1 MSELPSVPELPILLD
16 RTGGRPFAVQVAEA
30 VRGATV
36 AGVLRPGERL
46 PSTRELATRLGVS
59 RSVTSAAYDQL
70 LAEGWIE
77 GRHGSGT
84 YVTEVPPAPRS
95 RPARRRTVPAAP
107 LVELYSGVASPG
119 TIDPA
124 AWRRAWRVAADASV
138 PGRKDLAGLPA
149 MRAAVAEHLLR
160 HRGLVVGPEAVLAT
174 AGTSA
179 AVGEFAVAALR
190 PGDRVGIEEPGYQRA
205 AAAFRAAGVEVLP
218 VPVDDHGLVV
228 SAIPAGVRAVYC
240 TPAHQYPLGARMP
253 ADRRVALVRR
263 ARAERFWVLEDDYD
277 GEFRFDVAPLPL
289 LASLA
294 PDAVVHLGTA
304 SKILTPALGT
314 GWLAGPPAV
323 TAALEEHRRRTS
335 TQPSPAGQLVLT
347 ALIEHGDL
355 ARHLRRLRRALA
367 ERRVLVVDGVRA
379 AGFAA
384 TGDAAGAHVVVPL
397 PSAAAE
403 RAAVTG
409 GAAAGLAVDGLAR
422 HHLGTPDRYGLVLGY
437 AGVQTDVLRRVLPV
451 LTGVLRAAVDGASDR
466 RR

>member
-1 MSELPSVPELPILLD
+1 VELPIVLD
-16 RTGGRPFAVQVAEA
+16 RTGNRPLSVQVAEA
-30 VRGATV
+30 IRGATV

-59 RSVTSAAYDQL
+59 RSVTAAAYDQL

-95 RPARRRTVPAAP
+95 RPARRRPTPAAP
-107 LVELYSGVASPG
+107 LVELYAGVASPG

-124 AWRRAWRVAADASV
+124 AWRRAWRAAGDAT
-138 PGRKDLAGLPA
+138 PLGRKELAGLPS

-179 AVGEFAVAALR
+179 AAGEFAAAALR
-190 PGDRVGIEEPGYQRA
+190 PGDRVGMEEPGYQRA
-205 AAAFRAAGVEVLP
+205 TAAFRAAGVEVVP
-218 VPVDDHGLVV
+218 IPVDAHGLVV
-228 SAIPAGVRAVYC
+228 TAIPAGVRAVYC

-323 TAALEEHRRRTS
+323 IAALEEHRRRTS

-355 ARHLRRLRRALA
+355 ARHLRRLRRVLA
-367 ERRVLVVDGVRA
+367 ERRALVVDAVRE
-379 AGFAA
+379 AGFAV
-384 TGDAAGAHVVVPL
+384 TGDAAGAHIVVPL
-397 PSAAAE
+397 PSAATE
-403 RAAVTG
+403 RAAVIG

-422 HHLGTPDRYGLVLGY
+422 HHLGTPSTYGLLLGY
-437 AGVQTDVLRRVLPV
+437 AGPETDVLRRALPV
-451 LTGVLRAAVDGASDR
+451 LTGVLAAAVHSARTTVHVG
-466 RR
+466 